1 MSGYHFSVELGRKE
15 EDSFVVR
22 IGVEAEEEE
31 EEEVEE
37 VSYWRIALAGA
48 GCVVRRHKPSG
59 EIEAPAK

>member
-15 EDSFVVR
+15 EESFVVR
-22 IGVEAEEEE
+22 IGVEEEEEE